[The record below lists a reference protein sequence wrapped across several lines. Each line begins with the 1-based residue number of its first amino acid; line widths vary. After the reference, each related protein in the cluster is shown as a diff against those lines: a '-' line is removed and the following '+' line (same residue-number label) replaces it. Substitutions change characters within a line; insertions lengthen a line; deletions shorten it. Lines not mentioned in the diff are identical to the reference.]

1 MFWTKTQTHYLPPR
15 KTQRRFGN
23 ITDLQ
28 PASSQFALTALLCP
42 YKEHVGIFPPWFD
55 CFSLIWQYCNHN
67 LTCEASLLSKS
78 WLWNAF
84 PHRSKTFKTRIETE
98 IKLWTHPGVI
108 FSYSCVK
115 AADQSVPVWS
125 PFFFF
130 FFFISSTVY
139 KGKKSAQTSCW
150 EVNNLRVL
158 YWWCH
163 SFHAPVSWLN
173 SSEGVAMNSLL

>member
-1 MFWTKTQTHYLPPR
+1 MRSAVSLNDLSTPYDTFPCFWSGLEQGYGGPSYLPP
-15 KTQRRFGN
+15 
-23 ITDLQ
+23 
-28 PASSQFALTALLCP
+28 
-42 YKEHVGIFPPWFD
+42 
-55 CFSLIWQYCNHN
+55 LIWQYCNHN

-125 PFFFF
+125 PFFIF